1 MFDLAARRLETQM
14 NRDIF
19 QAAPELTLIIGA
31 FRYSC
36 KTDMGRETWP
46 CGVPAIV
53 KKWLLRAKTSHQGE
67 ATRREATFMAIHL
80 SVRSPSAYTR
90 RTTLRNTREW
100 PMPRISL
107 RSAFHDLSGRSTFG
121 AAAVAAFVLLGAS
134 NVNAQ
139 GLPALDKVLNPAET
153 ALILVDFQYPF
164 TNPAGA
170 NYHNVQKEL
179 DEKHLLDRTVDLVKK
194 ARSLGITVVHITEG
208 YTHDY
213 RELDPTNPGGFHRG
227 QILRQAWKVGTK
239 ETSYYEPLQPGEG
252 DKDLFLPPR
261 IQTTAFGGTG
271 LDQMLRSKGIKNVA
285 VAGFTTD
292 VCVYATVTSAYDL
305 GYHVYALRDA
315 MAGYFPE
322 QSEQMLKNTYPMWSK
337 VIGNDDFL
345 GMFGLERRT
354 ER

>member
-1 MFDLAARRLETQM
+1 MLEIS
-14 NRDIF
+14 R
-19 QAAPELTLIIGA
+19 PSA
-31 FRYSC
+31 FR
-36 KTDMGRETWP
+36 D
-46 CGVPAIV
+46 
-53 KKWLLRAKTSHQGE
+53 L
-67 ATRREATFMAIHL
+67 TR
-80 SVRSPSAYTR
+80 
-90 RTTLRNTREW
+90 
-100 PMPRISL
+100 
-107 RSAFHDLSGRSTFG
+107 RSTFS
-121 AAAVAAFVLLGAS
+121 VAALATFVLFGAS

-139 GLPALDKVLNPAET
+139 GLPPLDKVLNPAET

-179 DEKHLLDRTVDLVKK
+179 DDKHLLDRIVDLVKK

-271 LDQMLRSKGIKNVA
+271 LDQVLRAKGIKNVA

-337 VIGNDDFL
+337 VLSNDEFL